1 MSPRNRRLA
10 SLCLLGG
17 LALAMVGQFYFA
29 KRRDYIWDGV
39 FLYGLAVALFL
50 LAVRLTHPAPS
61 PQERL
66 GKLRW
71 RLVSEWIFQHPWRV
85 LLVATSAAVAVG
97 VGARA
102 TRPLTSGQGYTLLG
116 LWLVGLLLYV
126 GATVQLRA
134 AQAWLAGLPGRARG
148 ARWELTIVLSLLAAA
163 AVARLVSLERIP
175 FVLGGD
181 EASMGLEAVAVLEGR
196 LTNPF
201 ATGWLSHPNLFFY
214 VLAGAI
220 GLLGPTIT
228 GLRLA
233 PALAG
238 ALTVPALYLLARELF
253 GRRVAVISAVY
264 LAVYHYAI
272 HYSRLGLNNAVD
284 PLLAVL
290 TFYFLCVG
298 LRSRR
303 PAWFALAGV
312 SLGLEQYFYIGSRVM
327 PLVLVALVGWLAW
340 RERAFWPT
348 YRQQLLILAGAFL
361 VTGWPLFVFFARHP
375 NDFMARVTQLGII
388 QSGWLAREAERLQRS
403 QVSLLWQQ
411 FAKTALAFH
420 FYPDPAPFYRPGQ
433 PLLDFVSAV
442 PFTFGLAYSATR
454 LRERRHALLVLWFWA
469 VLVFGGM
476 LLENPP
482 SSQRLVLTA
491 VPASVFLALGLVQ
504 IADVAER
511 AFRWQRSS
519 TWLALGLVVALLAA
533 VSVRFYFWAY
543 TPSRVYAGFNTY
555 VAHEMGLYLRSLGP
569 GCRYYFLGA
578 PRMYAGFPSIPYLAP
593 GVEGHDVLEPLTGP
607 PAFVETDRRP
617 VFLFLPERLKELE
630 AVRLAY
636 PAGQLREFRQPS
648 GSLLFAAYEPSEVPD
663 ETHR

>member
-1 MSPRNRRLA
+1 MSPRDRRLA

-29 KRRDYIWDGV
+29 KRPEYVWDGV
-39 FLYGLAVALFL
+39 LLYGLAVALFL

-61 PQERL
+61 PQRGL
-66 GKLRW
+66 GKPRW
-71 RLVSEWIFQHPWRV
+71 RLVSEWVWQHPWRV
-85 LLVATSAAVAVG
+85 SLVAAAVIVAGG
-97 VGARA
+97 VGTGA
-102 TRPLTSGQGYTLLG
+102 TRPLTPSQGYTFLG
-116 LWLVGLLLYV
+116 LWLAGILLYV
-126 GATVQLRA
+126 GATLQPRA
-134 AQAWLAGLPGRARG
+134 ATAWATGLPGRVRG
-148 ARWELTIVLSLLAAA
+148 ARWELGIVLLLLAVA
-163 AVARLVSLERIP
+163 AVARLLSLERIP

-181 EASMGLEAVAVLEGR
+181 EAAMGLEAVAVLEGR

-201 ATGWLSHPNLFFY
+201 ATGWLSHPTLFFY
-214 VLAGAI
+214 VLAGPMR
-220 GLLGPTIT
+220 LLGPTIV

-238 ALTVPALYLLARELF
+238 VLTVPALYLLARELF
-253 GRRVAVISAVY
+253 DRRVAVISAAY
-264 LAVYHYAI
+264 LAVYHYAV
-272 HYSRLGLNNAVD
+272 HYSRLGLNNVLD

-290 TFYFLCVG
+290 TFYFLSVG

-303 PAWFALAGV
+303 ATWFALAGV
-312 SLGLEQYFYIGSRVM
+312 SLGLEQYFYMGSRAV
-327 PLVLVALVGWLAW
+327 PLVVVAFVAWLAW
-340 RERAFWPT
+340 RERGFWLA
-348 YRQQLLILAGAFL
+348 YRWPLLVLVGAFL

-375 NDFMARVTQLGII
+375 NDFMARVMQLGIV

-403 QVSLLWQQ
+403 QASLLWQQ

-442 PFTFGLAYSATR
+442 PFTFGLAYSMAR
-454 LRERRHALLVLWFWA
+454 FRERHHALLVLWFGA
-469 VLVFGGM
+469 VLVFGGV

-491 VPASVFLALGLVQ
+491 VPVSVFLALGLVQ

-511 AFRWQRSS
+511 VFRWRRSS
-519 TWLALGLVVALLAA
+519 TWLVLGLAVALLATL
-533 VSVRFYFWAY
+533 SLRFYFRVY
-543 TPSRVYAGFNTY
+543 TPSRVYGGLNTY

-569 GCRYYFLGA
+569 GYRYYFLGP
-578 PRMYAGFPSIPYLAP
+578 PRMYASFPSLSYLAP
-593 GVEGHDVLEPLTGP
+593 GVEGRDVLDPLAGP
-607 PAFVETDRRP
+607 PAFVEPDRRP

-636 PAGQLREFRQPS
+636 PEGRLREFCQPS

-663 ETHR
+663 ETHW